1 MRTYADNFSF
11 SAVAGTSEWESDV
24 MGFRCHVGET
34 LACMSFPKSM
44 GAALYV
50 QVSIGYSLDGS
61 DTKYLKWLT
70 VDAFEDRLLMAGLRR
85 TRLHA

>member
-1 MRTYADNFSF
+1 
-11 SAVAGTSEWESDV
+11 
-24 MGFRCHVGET
+24 
-34 LACMSFPKSM
+34 MSVPKSM